1 MSCNSDDGI
10 FPTVPISVYLRIH
23 TFKGATRSPLWL
35 QLHADITGRTFLI
48 NENADGLLGCAILAS
63 VGCGIHESVDK
74 AVENMVRVKNK
85 VQPNEERRKIY
96 DRMYKDLYL
105 KMRPSTTNIFH
116 ALAAV
121 RGGSVNVP
129 DGKNS
134 K

>member
-1 MSCNSDDGI
+1 M
-10 FPTVPISVYLRIH
+10 
-23 TFKGATRSPLWL
+23 KGATRSPLWL

-63 VGCGIHESVDK
+63 VGCGIHQSVDK
-74 AVENMVRVKNK
+74 AVENMVRVKKK

-96 DRMYKDLYL
+96 DIMYKDLYL

-121 RGGSVNVP
+121 RGGSANVSG
-129 DGKNS
+129 GKNS
-134 K
+134 NW